1 MDNTTLSATVLIV
14 LFSCILSNII
24 TENAANALHQDEQ
37 SDNEAESRLM
47 VMLTGSNTLQALMDT
62 AITLYDKNSPELV
75 GLYVTINGEHA
86 PKYMQDG
93 KGRLEAR

>member
-62 AITLYDKNSPELV
+62 AITLYDKNSPTFRADDWAGAV
-75 GLYVTINGEHA
+75 SFSMFSVTF
-86 PKYMQDG
+86 
-93 KGRLEAR
+93 